1 MKTLSSGLNPEV
13 LVTMVVLKSISS
25 FGGELERVKSATH
38 TISLGWSPCEQQ
50 RQQTSNFIKIVVLI
64 KEVKLSQI

>member
-1 MKTLSSGLNPEV
+1 MKTLSSGLKPEV
-13 LVTMVVLKSISS
+13 LMTMVVLKSISP

-38 TISLGWSPCEQQ
+38 IISLGWSPCEQE

-64 KEVKLSQI
+64 REVKLSQI